1 MHKNKLTH
9 NHMNIDICIYPY
21 IDSHI
26 YIFKMNRQIIKLITE
41 GKISEKKN
49 INNQLIKHSLEE
61 IIIDFKKYNK
71 SKSENNLL
79 NNIIR
84 YTKIVTISSYH
95 LNHMYKNIIHPLLKN
110 KQLHFTL
117 IPNIV
122 HTYKKKKEYN
132 FILKE
137 INEYIIYN
145 IIKKNIYTHDNLNNW
160 ISILQVFS
168 SKYNNI
174 NYIPLLKFILFPQYY
189 DKNIVIKQTNPI
201 DIHKKGN
208 NENITHSLM
217 PLQYNNCTRNKQ
229 NDDIL
234 LLNNLDYKIFDI
246 LVPRNFCI
254 LINILSKVD
263 LQYSNVNFSVPSSFS
278 FFFYNS
284 YIYNKIV
291 NMLPQFN
298 NIDLCLIIDSLHKF
312 KYSNNNYLFK
322 CIEKEVFKRINTFDI
337 YQISIIFQ
345 KLSKYWNYCSI
356 DDHKKMEHFFITFI
370 KNIQKY
376 IFHYLL
382 NNKKKN
388 KYILYTENKHSL
400 IQIVPMFFLAYVKN
414 VPFFFPCYITFSKFL
429 NLQLFLLAK
438 YVILLKNNH
447 TKNCAS
453 ASPNCNVIQNNN
465 ILNTELDDIK
475 HISSHLE
482 NMNQTISN
490 LIYSITGYL
499 YNILTL
505 CKKNEEN
512 KIVLTHFSLTLV
524 NIYKLIDYFNF
535 FYNNRKII
543 SLKEHNTFIIPLHK
557 SQLLTFIYIYW
568 DFIIKLFYYLNNIQP
583 TENNI
588 YNSLLTDY
596 ESFYHINKVTP
607 QNDFFYYIKL
617 KYIKKIFQMITTLDT
632 VNSNTIMKESL
643 KRNNMHI
650 AHIYSDILNIINE
663 KKLTSPNYFFN
674 RQIIASYTISVL
686 CRSN

>member
-1 MHKNKLTH
+1 
-9 NHMNIDICIYPY
+9 
-21 IDSHI
+21 
-26 YIFKMNRQIIKLITE
+26 MNRQIIKLITE

-49 INNQLIKHSLEE
+49 IDNQLIKHSLEE
-61 IIIDFKKYNK
+61 IIVNFKNYNK
-71 SKSENNLL
+71 SISENNLL

-95 LNHMYKNIIHPLLKN
+95 LNHMYKNIIYPLLKN

-122 HTYKKKKEYN
+122 HTYKKKKKYN

-137 INEYIIYN
+137 INEYIIHN
-145 IIKKNIYTHDNLNNW
+145 ILKKNIYTHDNLNNW
-160 ISILQVFS
+160 ISVLQVFS

-189 DKNIVIKQTNPI
+189 DQNIVTKQPNPI
-201 DIHKKGN
+201 DMHTKGDDENVTHGLVSSQYDN
-208 NENITHSLM
+208 NDDDNNNSSNNSSSSNSSSN
-217 PLQYNNCTRNKQ
+217 NNCTMNKQ

-234 LLNNLDYKIFDI
+234 LLNNLDYKMFDI
-246 LVPRNFCI
+246 LVPRTFCV
-254 LINILSKVD
+254 LINILSNVD
-263 LQYSNVNFSVPSSFS
+263 RQYSNVNLSVPFSFS

-298 NIDLCLIIDSLHKF
+298 NIDLCLIIDSFHKF
-312 KYSNNNYLFK
+312 KYPNNNYLFK

-345 KLSKYWNYCSI
+345 KLSKYWNYYSI
-356 DDHKKMEHFFITFI
+356 DDHKKMEHFSIIFI

-376 IFHYLL
+376 LFHYLL

-414 VPFFFPCYITFSKFL
+414 VPFFFPYYITFSKFL

-438 YVILLKNNH
+438 YVILLKNKH
-447 TKNCAS
+447 TKSCTTTSQNS
-453 ASPNCNVIQNNN
+453 NTTQNCNTSQSCN
-465 ILNTELDDIK
+465 ILNTGPDDIK
-475 HISSHLE
+475 HISNHLE

-524 NIYKLIDYFNF
+524 NIYKLLDYFNF

-543 SLKEHNTFIIPLHK
+543 SSKEHNTFIIPLHK
-557 SQLLTFIYIYW
+557 SQLLTFLYIYW
-568 DFIIKLFYYLNNIQP
+568 GFIIKLFYYLNNIQP

-596 ESFYHINKVTP
+596 KIFYHINKVTP
-607 QNDFFYYIKL
+607 QNDFFYFIKL
-617 KYIKKIFQMITTLDT
+617 KYIKKIFQIITTLDT
-632 VNSNTIMKESL
+632 VNSTTIMKESL

-663 KKLTSPNYFFN
+663 KKVTSQNYFFN